1 MDWTVDIYWECN
13 IFSYMASQ
21 QEWKATTAYV
31 TVVKSLGLTVWTQRI
46 CACSSV
52 IYCDVTEQ
60 VSHGLSIVDASD
72 GLGQDHTD
80 VHCLDLGT
88 LELLDLVRDCISHH
102 HLGGDKDT
110 KWRARVQQDLCLRMS
125 FEWLENSNVFA
136 EFEYAL
142 HITVFG
148 YRCVYLSF

>member
-1 MDWTVDIYWECN
+1 MKLIQDISVQFVLYKSLYGWCIYHAYSITQYN
-13 IFSYMASQ
+13 IGLNSRHLLRMQDILFYIGSQ
-21 QEWKATTAYV
+21 LEWKETSSYV
-31 TVVKSLGLTVWTQRI
+31 RELKILGLTAWTQRI

-88 LELLDLVRDCISHH
+88 LELLDLMRDCIGHH
-102 HLGGDKDT
+102 HLGGT
-110 KWRARVQQDLCLRMS
+110 RTQNGEPGFSRTYV
-125 FEWLENSNVFA
+125 
-136 EFEYAL
+136 
-142 HITVFG
+142 
-148 YRCVYLSF
+148 